1 MLVFSFYALVAAPWA
16 ALVLVWLSQKVPSN
30 VEQVLVGLR
39 EEVAVVVAAVLVN
52 QAKSCDDVILYI
64 QTHTYIYI

>member
-1 MLVFSFYALVAAPWA
+1 MLVFSFYVLVAAPWA
-16 ALVLVWLSQKVPSN
+16 ALVLVWLSQKFPSN